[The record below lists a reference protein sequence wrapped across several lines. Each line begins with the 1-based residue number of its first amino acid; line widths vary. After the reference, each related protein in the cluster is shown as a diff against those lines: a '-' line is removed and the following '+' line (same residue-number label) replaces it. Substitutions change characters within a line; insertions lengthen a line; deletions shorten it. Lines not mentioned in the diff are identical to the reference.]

1 MPARRLV
8 ILFLALILLPT
19 AALGA
24 KGRQDRQNFPVYPSI
39 RANVHFWEQVYGR
52 YTTTQGILHDK
63 NDLRIIYTVIDLVD
77 WGTPGAARINRKLI
91 KLARQRYKKILTRLG
106 TGKRPVTREE
116 KHVASLF
123 PRRRHSVYL
132 KARDNIR
139 LQIGQKDRFYQG
151 VIRSGAYMRFIKNI
165 FRSYGLPQELAYLP
179 HVESSFNPRAH
190 SKAGAA
196 GLWQFT
202 RSTGRQYLTI
212 NDVIDERYDPLLAS
226 QAAARLLKEN
236 HAFLGT
242 WPLALTAYNYG
253 RNGMLRAVR
262 EKKNY
267 ENIFRFH
274 RKGHFKFASR
284 NFYPEFLAAMRVARK
299 LEQDRSI
306 ILDRPRGTV
315 TVRLRGYAPAR
326 QLRSYFGVS
335 EEDFALLNPALRRP
349 VLEGR
354 KHIPRGYLL
363 RLPATRTIRQRL
375 ARMGSRFYRPRQIRD
390 RIYIVRRGDTAGAI
404 ARRYHLT
411 LTALRVANNLD
422 RNGHIRIGQRLK
434 IPGPAGTADGNIIV
448 LRSRGKRRPG

>member
-1 MPARRLV
+1 MPARRCAIYLLTLV
-8 ILFLALILLPT
+8 LLPLS
-19 AALGA
+19 ALGA
-24 KGRQDRQNFPVYPSI
+24 GGGQNFPVYPSI

-63 NDLRIIYTVIDLVD
+63 NDLAIIYTVVDLVD
-77 WGTPGAARINRKLI
+77 WNTPGAARINRKLI
-91 KLARQRYKKILTRLG
+91 KLARQRYKDILTRLG
-106 TGKRPVTREE
+106 SGKKPATREE

-123 PRRRHSVYL
+123 PKRRHSVYL

-151 VIRSGAYMRFIKNI
+151 VIRSGAYMRYIKNI
-165 FRSYGLPQELAYLP
+165 FKSYGLPQELAYLP
-179 HVESSFNPRAH
+179 HVESSFNPKAH
-190 SKAGAA
+190 SKAGAT

-202 RSTGRQYLTI
+202 RTTGRQYLTI

-226 QAAARLLKEN
+226 HAAARLLKEN
-236 HAFLGT
+236 HALLGT

-253 RNGMLRAVR
+253 RNGMLRALR
-262 EKKNY
+262 EKKSY

-284 NFYPEFLAAMRVARK
+284 NFYPEFLAAMRVAQR

-326 QLRSYFGVS
+326 ELRSYFGVS
-335 EEDFALLNPALRRP
+335 REDFALLNPALRRP

-354 KHIPRGYLL
+354 KHIPKGYLL
-363 RLPATRTIRQRL
+363 RLPATSAVRRKV
-375 ARMGSRFYRPRQIRD
+375 AGMGSRFYRSRQIRD

-404 ARRYHLT
+404 ARRYNLT
-411 LTALRVANNLD
+411 LRELRLANNLD
-422 RNGHIRIGQRLK
+422 RNSHIRIGQKLK
-434 IPGPAGTADGNIIV
+434 IPVRAETADSNIIV